1 MKGED
6 GMEEIVVE
14 FTAYLASEKMKS
26 NNTIESYKSDILNYL
41 YFLENVK
48 YIKDLKTVK
57 TETIL
62 EYLSYLKKLGYSV
75 RSESR
80 ALSALKSFYKFLCLE
95 NYIETNPVITIS
107 APKLD
112 KKLPVVLSVDEVMRL
127 LNILNDDT
135 PYNARNHAMIEVMYG
150 TGLRVSELVNLKL
163 TELHLTDK
171 MISTIGKGSKER
183 LVPINDYASV
193 VLRNYIV
200 NYRPQLLKKGKDPS
214 YVFLNNLGEPLSRQ
228 SFFLILKRLAKEA
241 GIEKEISPHT
251 LRHSFAT
258 HLLEA
263 GTDLRYIQEMLGH
276 EDISTTQIYTHLS
289 KQKIKDVYSKAHP
302 RGDNHE

>member
-1 MKGED
+1 
-6 GMEEIVVE
+6 MEEIVVE